1 MSATPRRGGY
11 SDRVAE
17 PTPSVGDAGAGRTAA
32 FFDLD
37 NTIIRG
43 ASAFH
48 LAVGLRR
55 RGFFSAL
62 DLLNFGF
69 HQARYLAFGESLRQI
84 DEVRSRALSIV
95 AGHSVAEMTAIG
107 EEIWDEVL
115 SLRIFPGTQQLLR
128 EHVEAGHEVWI
139 ITASPVEI
147 GELIGRRLGATGAL
161 GTIAEHTAGHY
172 TGRLVGDMLHGAAKA
187 HAVAAL
193 AEQRGIDLPSSYAY
207 GDSTHDV
214 PILSS
219 VGHPVAINPDARLR
233 RHARAVGWPVQ
244 EFRGRRRAAAR
255 RSAQTASWAGLAWAT
270 SVTWRAARRALRRR
284 LAGTPV
290 D

>member
-1 MSATPRRGGY
+1 MP
-11 SDRVAE
+11 E
-17 PTPSVGDAGAGRTAA
+17 PTPPPGDAEGTPPRTAA

-55 RGFFSAL
+55 RGFFSRW
-62 DLLNFGF
+62 DLITFAF
-69 HQARYLAFGESLRQI
+69 HQARYLAFGENLKQI
-84 DEVRSRALSIV
+84 ATVRSRALSIV
-95 AGHSVAEMTAIG
+95 AGRSVAEIAAVG

-115 SLRIFPGTQQLLR
+115 SLRIFPGTQELLT
-128 EHVEAGHEVWI
+128 EHLEAGHEVWI

-161 GTIAEHTAGHY
+161 GTVAEQIDGFY
-172 TGRLVGDMLHGAAKA
+172 TGRLVGDMLHGRAKA
-187 HAVAAL
+187 RAVRTLAAERGLDL
-193 AEQRGIDLPSSYAY
+193 ASSFAY

-219 VGHPVAINPDARLR
+219 VGNPVAINPDSRLR
-233 RHARAVGWPVQ
+233 RHAHRTGWPVQ
-244 EFRGRRRAAAR
+244 EFRGRRRRATR
-255 RSAQTASWAGLAWAT
+255 RGLHTASWAGAAWVVGLVMRT
-270 SVTWRAARRALRRR
+270 VRRAINGRR
-284 LAGTPV
+284 TPSAP
-290 D
+290 